1 MTGIDVFRQAFP
13 SRREKPIPHGRA
25 PVDLDFR
32 ECSELSG
39 VVADHRAGADIPA
52 FLAVGISVGSTTA
65 PSIRTSSLRALSISD
80 FESRDRN
87 RNAWALWQRV
97 AFRFFAVYFV
107 LQIAP
112 WNWFR
117 AIPGMSFFL
126 RYLFIATDWLVRAV
140 NGRFFHVRDRLV
152 PVNGS
157 GDTSWAWAQLCLY
170 VSLAAIA
177 CIVWSV
183 VDRKRSSYPRGLYWL
198 RLIVR
203 YYVASAALSYGI
215 IKLFLLQMPFPALS
229 QLATPLGDLLPMRFS
244 WLFIGYSVPYQFF
257 SGAMETAAGLLLLY
271 RRTVTAGLFAATGA
285 FMNVVMIN
293 IAYDVPV
300 KLYSSHL
307 LFSCLFL
314 LALDAP
320 RLVRFLVLNQ
330 PTPPTNAYDTIFE
343 EPWMWWTSV
352 AVKVFIVFQILIF
365 PLRSGF
371 DRYRAAHAPLASGPF
386 KVGMYEVRD
395 FAVNR
400 QSIPLTAGD
409 SLRWRDVIFDS
420 NSGGSINTT
429 DSLFWQRYRRGYFR
443 YKANP
448 ADQTLSVWK
457 NSFVPRDSTFLFA
470 GRYATPDSNT
480 IVLDAQIRGDSV
492 HVEMVRLPRH
502 FQLTERQFHW
512 LSEYN
517 R

>member
-1 MTGIDVFRQAFP
+1 
-13 SRREKPIPHGRA
+13 
-25 PVDLDFR
+25 
-32 ECSELSG
+32 
-39 VVADHRAGADIPA
+39 VAQTIT
-52 FLAVGISVGSTTA
+52 TTA
-65 PSIRTSSLRALSISD
+65 SPLRTHSARALSISD

-87 RNAWALWQRV
+87 AWPLWQRV

-117 AIPGMSFFL
+117 AIPGVSFLL
-126 RYLFIATDWLVRAV
+126 RYIFVATDWLVRTANAHV
-140 NGRFFHVRDRLV
+140 FHVRDRLI
-152 PVNGS
+152 PTNGS

-170 VSLAAIA
+170 LSLAAIA
-177 CIVWSV
+177 CVVWSIA
-183 VDRKRSSYPRGLYWL
+183 DRKRTNYSRGLYWL
-198 RLIVR
+198 RLVVR
-203 YYVASAALSYGI
+203 YYIASAALSYGI

-229 QLATPLGDLLPMRFS
+229 QLATPLGDLLPMRLS
-244 WLFIGYSVPYQFF
+244 WLFIGYSGPYQFF
-257 SGAMETAAGLLLLY
+257 SGAMETIAGLLLLY

-300 KLYSSHL
+300 KLFASHL
-307 LFSCLFL
+307 LFACVFL

-330 PTPPTNAYDTIFE
+330 PTPATNAYDAMFD
-343 EPWMWWTSV
+343 EPWKWWTSV

-365 PLRSGF
+365 PLKNGLQ
-371 DRYRAAHAPLASGPF
+371 RYNAANAPAPSGPF
-386 KVGMYEVRD
+386 KVGMYEVRE

-400 QSIPLTAGD
+400 QSMPLAAGD

-420 NSGGSINTT
+420 NGAGSVNTT

-448 ADQTLSVWK
+448 ADQTIKVWK
-457 NSFVPRDSTFLFA
+457 TSFVPRDSIFLFD

-480 IVLDAQIRGDSV
+480 IVLDTQIRGDSV
-492 HVEMVRLPRH
+492 HVEMVRAPRH